1 MAKCDHI
8 WYVALQKNDA
18 IFDYAM
24 IEAGCSDNPGVR
36 IKEVRISEGPL
47 YTCLYSAVPPYV
59 TDAAAEVESIL
70 QERSCSHPPLCSLPP
85 KESIHPQ
92 KHCEICESSGNII
105 NDIFAH
111 NFASF
116 LLSRT

>member
-1 MAKCDHI
+1 MCCIASCILD
-8 WYVALQKNDA
+8 DA
-18 IFDYAM
+18 IQHTWQNMTVYGTEMQFLIMQRLKLA
-24 IEAGCSDNPGVR
+24 IR
-36 IKEVRISEGPL
+36 IIQ

-59 TDAAAEVESIL
+59 TDAAADVESIQ
-70 QERSCSHPPLCSLPP
+70 QERSCSHPPPQCSLPF

-92 KHCEICESSGNII
+92 KHCEICACINSSGNI

-116 LLSRT
+116 LFSRT